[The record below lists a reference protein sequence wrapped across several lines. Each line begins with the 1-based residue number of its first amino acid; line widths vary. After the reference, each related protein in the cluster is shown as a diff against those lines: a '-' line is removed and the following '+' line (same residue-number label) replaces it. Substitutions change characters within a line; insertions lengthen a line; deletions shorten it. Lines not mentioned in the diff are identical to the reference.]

1 MAEVQYRLHALRQM
15 VERGISVSQVQQVL
29 THGEVVEEARRAG
42 RPYPTRLLLGWIH
55 DRPLHVLVAA
65 APEGSQYVITAYK
78 PSLDRW
84 EGDYR
89 TRKERP

>member
-1 MAEVQYRLHALRQM
+1 
-15 VERGISVSQVQQVL
+15 VL
-29 THGEVVEEARRAG
+29 KLARRAG
-42 RPYPTRLLLGWIH
+42 FKWPKFR
-55 DRPLHVLVAA
+55 
-65 APEGSQYVITAYK
+65 SQYVITAYK